1 MKKILITGSE
11 GFIGSHLVE
20 RLIEDNYS
28 VTALVKYN
36 FKNDLGWLRYIEK
49 KAFKKIK
56 IVMGDITD
64 YELVNKITKNKDI
77 VINLAALI
85 GIPYSY
91 KAVESYISTNVLGT
105 FNILKAS
112 KNNNVKKIIHTST
125 SEVYGGKNKNKI
137 KENYLNYAQSPYA
150 ASKIAAD
157 QLCNSFYCSYN
168 TPVIIVRP
176 FNTFGP
182 RQSDRAIIPTIIN
195 QLINSNKLE
204 LGNINTYRDL
214 NFIEDT
220 IEAFIKILKCNKKIY
235 GETINIGSGFNFS
248 INKIA
253 KLLIN
258 ISGKKAIIKKQKI
271 RIRPIKSEVNFLLAD
286 NSKIKKLVGW
296 KPKYN
301 NYNKIKIALTITYNW
316 FKNNQDKYKFERKYV
331 E

>member
-1 MKKILITGSE
+1 MLT
-11 GFIGSHLVE
+11 
-20 RLIEDNYS
+20 
-28 VTALVKYN
+28 
-36 FKNDLGWLRYIEK
+36 
-49 KAFKKIK
+49 
-56 IVMGDITD
+56 
-64 YELVNKITKNKDI
+64 
-77 VINLAALI
+77 
-85 GIPYSY
+85 
-91 KAVESYISTNVLGT
+91 
-105 FNILKAS
+105 
-112 KNNNVKKIIHTST
+112 
-125 SEVYGGKNKNKI
+125 
-137 KENYLNYAQSPYA
+137 PYA
-150 ASKIAAD
+150 VRRLKSNYVIV
-157 QLCNSFYCSYN
+157 LL
-168 TPVIIVRP
+168 VIISSIIVTL
-176 FNTFGP
+176 NTFD
-182 RQSDRAIIPTIIN
+182 QDNQIAIIPTIIN

-301 NYNKIKIALTITYNW
+301 NYNKIKIALTITYNGLKIIRININLRENTLNKSG
-316 FKNNQDKYKFERKYV
+316 FLRIGLLIQ
-331 E
+331 